1 MLSLGPHVCGT
12 SAANGTS
19 RPHHEGAAKP
29 RFDVSFD
36 ALARNFGVVPSTDEI
51 LQLAQEL
58 TYCNARCD
66 RQDDRLMR
74 EDEVLALVGED
85 HKLIRDL
92 SGGSFGNLFS
102 DEASRQ
108 ELAMAMANLTDE
120 VVRSPSSRAKSAA
133 VRHLESGS
141 TGSVPVEVAGFEGSQ
156 TAAATAVLPV
166 AAAACSVAGGVARS
180 GTGAVSACASAAPSA
195 LDGWLGV
202 DPIRLLG
209 LPVGAWPS
217 GASMFGFLSA
227 EPRVERSCSDSSG
240 LHANGSAVPSRA
252 VSFCLPRA
260 PPTVAS
266 PEHSSET
273 SSGAFGVG
281 ANRTRETTDTSDVS
295 REDDEFDDFSGC
307 AGDGCECSSALTC
320 APAAALTAPPA
331 AGLAASLSSL
341 LPGAPSTN
349 PSHAMPRTVE
359 SSAGP
364 GRVSQRERRNGGNGN
379 GRTAYALPSAV
390 PRVVHEPR
398 VPMSVPLGMGGS
410 SCLSLLAPNLRSLGS
425 GLGGGMSSGMG
436 GGMGGGMGIGACSCA
451 NSSALRA
458 GLGGGLPSTLSGSI
472 AGLSGGFGGGLG
484 GAFGLGGSLGSS
496 LGSLGSSLGSG
507 LSASLGSSL
516 SLGSTF
522 GNSLGNSLGGSL
534 GSGLSSGLCSG
545 PGSSLG
551 HGLSGALGIGLSG
564 ALSGGFNGALS
575 ASVSASTVSDMSGG
589 DFSRLGGDLSTGG
602 SKLGGGRTSSCGSG
616 EGGLGLSRTSSADAL
631 PPPSRPPGLSTL
643 AGTIAGLHPSLSANG
658 ANATLLSLA
667 HEAAVASAAASAASA
682 LSGGR
687 SSKPTSGAHVAAA
700 AAASAASR
708 LIHAEA
714 EASGAAR
721 GSKRASSINRRTWSA
736 EEDDTIRV
744 CVEQMGMRWREIAPL
759 LPGRSDDSV
768 RNRWK
773 RLKEE
778 ADAAAQRRRL
788 GGSPTSLPGPTS
800 GSSSIGSVGGV
811 RSAKRAA
818 SEPPPAASHAS
829 KRHASTRQ
837 PSDPELDNDENG
849 HRVSWSP
856 LEDQVIVQAV
866 QELGPRWCSVAARLP
881 SRTDQAVRNRW
892 NRLQQRARVQAR
904 TMLNAFQV
912 RSAGVGAGGG
922 DSA

>member
-1 MLSLGPHVCGT
+1 
-12 SAANGTS
+12 
-19 RPHHEGAAKP
+19 
-29 RFDVSFD
+29 
-36 ALARNFGVVPSTDEI
+36 
-51 LQLAQEL
+51 
-58 TYCNARCD
+58 
-66 RQDDRLMR
+66 
-74 EDEVLALVGED
+74 
-85 HKLIRDL
+85 
-92 SGGSFGNLFS
+92 
-102 DEASRQ
+102 
-108 ELAMAMANLTDE
+108 
-120 VVRSPSSRAKSAA
+120 
-133 VRHLESGS
+133 
-141 TGSVPVEVAGFEGSQ
+141 
-156 TAAATAVLPV
+156 
-166 AAAACSVAGGVARS
+166 
-180 GTGAVSACASAAPSA
+180 
-195 LDGWLGV
+195 
-202 DPIRLLG
+202 
-209 LPVGAWPS
+209 
-217 GASMFGFLSA
+217 
-227 EPRVERSCSDSSG
+227 
-240 LHANGSAVPSRA
+240 
-252 VSFCLPRA
+252 
-260 PPTVAS
+260 
-266 PEHSSET
+266 
-273 SSGAFGVG
+273 
-281 ANRTRETTDTSDVS
+281 
-295 REDDEFDDFSGC
+295 
-307 AGDGCECSSALTC
+307 
-320 APAAALTAPPA
+320 
-331 AGLAASLSSL
+331 
-341 LPGAPSTN
+341 
-349 PSHAMPRTVE
+349 
-359 SSAGP
+359 
-364 GRVSQRERRNGGNGN
+364 
-379 GRTAYALPSAV
+379 
-390 PRVVHEPR
+390 
-398 VPMSVPLGMGGS
+398 
-410 SCLSLLAPNLRSLGS
+410 
-425 GLGGGMSSGMG
+425 
-436 GGMGGGMGIGACSCA
+436 
-451 NSSALRA
+451 
-458 GLGGGLPSTLSGSI
+458 
-472 AGLSGGFGGGLG
+472 
-484 GAFGLGGSLGSS
+484 
-496 LGSLGSSLGSG
+496 
-507 LSASLGSSL
+507 
-516 SLGSTF
+516 
-522 GNSLGNSLGGSL
+522 
-534 GSGLSSGLCSG
+534 
-545 PGSSLG
+545 
-551 HGLSGALGIGLSG
+551 
-564 ALSGGFNGALS
+564 
-575 ASVSASTVSDMSGG
+575 
-589 DFSRLGGDLSTGG
+589 
-602 SKLGGGRTSSCGSG
+602 
-616 EGGLGLSRTSSADAL
+616 
-631 PPPSRPPGLSTL
+631 L